1 MSRSRYA
8 DCITGGMRSAEVGLW
23 IDSSRAVIVF
33 AKSLTAHLVEAQR
46 YGPRRYYD
54 TVITA
59 LGTQGPVLII
69 GPGDAKTEIQERIEH
84 GGRPS
89 GWVVAVEPSTS
100 TSNRDI
106 LAELSERLHAT

>member
-1 MSRSRYA
+1 MQ
-8 DCITGGMRSAEVGLW
+8 SAQVGLW
-23 IDSSRAVIVF
+23 IDPQRAVIVF

-46 YGPRRYYD
+46 YSPLRYYD

-59 LGTQGPVLII
+59 LGTPGPLLII

-84 GGRPS
+84 DGRRS
-89 GWVVAVEPSTS
+89 GWVVEVEPSTA

-106 LAELSERLHAT
+106 LAELAERLHAT